1 MRGLYIVHKIIQK
14 SFRALFH
21 KILSLDGWVCHV
33 IMEEPWRRAGGPYD
47 FVGLYDL

>member
-21 KILSLDGWVCHV
+21 KILSLDGWVWSRGNGGA
-33 IMEEPWRRAGGPYD
+33 MPAGWRT
-47 FVGLYDL
+47 L